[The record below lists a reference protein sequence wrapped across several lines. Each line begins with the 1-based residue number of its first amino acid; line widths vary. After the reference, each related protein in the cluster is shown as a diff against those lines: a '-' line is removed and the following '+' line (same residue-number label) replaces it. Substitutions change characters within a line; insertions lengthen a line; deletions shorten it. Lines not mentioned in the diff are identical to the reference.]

1 MSLAN
6 SILSSIG
13 IKGTKVI
20 SKPDSTTDI
29 KIASTGNPG
38 IVQVGAGL
46 AISPAGILS
55 ATGCDIIGNW
65 TPMIVSGGDGTLLL
79 HTKTG
84 KYNKTNQLVTCT
96 FDVEVINIS
105 WGSPSD
111 IIKLTNLPFTSAASM
126 GYVGS
131 MYFSYFEKVDENIDY
146 ISGSVLPSSTTLDLW
161 STNSENKLMTRLTQ
175 GSLKVGSRLVG
186 TLEYFSTM

>member
-1 MSLAN
+1 MSLAD
-6 SILSSIG
+6 SVLSSLG
-13 IKGTKVI
+13 IKSTKPI
-20 SKPDSTTDI
+20 SIPEP

-46 AISPAGILS
+46 TISTAGILS

-65 TPMIVSGGDGTLLL
+65 TPMISSGGEGTILL

-96 FDVEVINIS
+96 FDIEVINIS
-105 WGSPSD
+105 WGTD
-111 IIKLTNLPFTSAASM
+111 ADVIKLTNLPFTSVPST

-131 MYFSYFEKVDENIDY
+131 MYFSYFEKVNENIDY
-146 ISGSVLPSSTTLDLW
+146 ISGSVLPSGTTLDLW
-161 STNSENKLMTRLTQ
+161 ATNSEAKSMTRLTQ
-175 GSLKVGSRLVG
+175 GGLKVGSRLVG
-186 TLEYFSTM
+186 TIEYFSSM